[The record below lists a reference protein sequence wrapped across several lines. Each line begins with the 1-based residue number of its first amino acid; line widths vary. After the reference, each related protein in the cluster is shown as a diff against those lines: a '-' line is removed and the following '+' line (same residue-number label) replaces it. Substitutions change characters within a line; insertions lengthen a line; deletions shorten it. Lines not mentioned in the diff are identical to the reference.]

1 MPYAIRPNMVGVD
14 LMRCW
19 WWNGGFSMARAIQ
32 KNKVEK
38 DLTLL
43 PPCTQ
48 TRDRTGMDCSTGV
61 WDQRV
66 YQFRHLGNTLL
77 IAVQKYN
84 YFFNPKKFC
93 GKNFDASYLYYL
105 LSDRFRR
112 QKTYV
117 RDVPYF
123 TSASVIILRIWAKSS
138 FLQIIKRLSFS
149 MTR

>member
-1 MPYAIRPNMVGVD
+1 MLMVEWWVFNGSCDTKKQGGKRFDSSSTLYPDPGSNRDGLLHWCLRP
-14 LMRCW
+14 
-19 WWNGGFSMARAIQ
+19 ARLPIPPSGQHFAYCGA
-32 KNKVEK
+32 KVQ
-38 DLTLL
+38 L
-43 PPCTQ
+43 
-48 TRDRTGMDCSTGV
+48 
-61 WDQRV
+61 
-66 YQFRHLGNTLL
+66 
-77 IAVQKYN
+77 
-84 YFFNPKKFC
+84 FFNPKKFC

-138 FLQIIKRLSFS
+138 FLQIIMRLSFS